1 MNRAENE
8 EEESF
13 SRILAHEISVAGI
26 VEKEKE
32 NIVNMDSSCL
42 YEMMTTLKEI
52 RDISRDSLNT
62 KKKLVQM
69 L

>member
-1 MNRAENE
+1 M
-8 EEESF
+8 
-13 SRILAHEISVAGI
+13 IS
-26 VEKEKE
+26 
-32 NIVNMDSSCL
+32 MDSSCL